1 MQRWRDI
8 LINFIIDL
16 PSSNRFI
23 NIIVVVNC
31 LIKMRYI
38 IPIDLINAI
47 LVAECFIKYVCIITA
62 SVIPT
67 ACLRARYTEYAFTRS
82 VHQPPAYASGTLLKH

>member
-8 LINFIIDL
+8 LINFIVNL

-23 NIIVVVNC
+23 NIIVVINR

-47 LVAECFIKYVCIITA
+47 LVVEYFIKYIFKLYRLSNLII
-62 SVIPT
+62 SN
-67 ACLRARYTEYAFTRS
+67 YRS
-82 VHQPPAYASGTLLKH
+82 

>member
-23 NIIVVVNC
+23 NIIVVVNR
-31 LIKMRYI
+31 LMKMQYI
-38 IPIDLINAI
+38 IPINLINAI
-47 LVAECFIKYVCIITA
+47 LVAKYFVRYVFKLHRLPNSII
-62 SVIPT
+62 SNHG
-67 ACLRARYTEYAFTRS
+67 S
-82 VHQPPAYASGTLLKH
+82 